1 MWYSYYMMN
10 EKNLTVGSEALL
22 DGFVWVVVEA
32 IEGGFFF
39 VVDQDGG
46 EHEVSASRLDPLS

>member
-1 MWYSYYMMN
+1 MMN

-46 EHEVSASRLDPLS
+46 EHEVAASRLDPLS